1 MRGYLLDTDHC
12 IEILRRNSVVIDKAQ
27 SVATVPV
34 WVSLIT
40 IGELF
45 YGVQKSQP
53 AHIAQR
59 RRKLETFVNSIDLI
73 VFDRLAAEQYGLLK
87 AALSKTGQLISDN
100 DLQIASIAV
109 VNNLKLVTHNT
120 AQFNRLISY
129 GLQLEDWMV

>member
-1 MRGYLLDTDHC
+1 LRGYLLDTDHC
-12 IEILRRNSVVIDKAQ
+12 IEILRRNNVVIDKAQ

-53 AHIAQR
+53 AHIVQR
-59 RRKLETFVNSIDLI
+59 RRKLETFVNSINLI

-87 AALSKTGQLISDN
+87 ALLSKTGQLISDN

-109 VNNLKLVTHNT
+109 VNNLTLVTHNT
-120 AQFNRLISY
+120 AHFNRLIPY

>member
-12 IEILRRNSVVIDKAQ
+12 IEILRRNNVVIDKAQ

-53 AHIAQR
+53 AHIVQR
-59 RRKLETFVNSIDLI
+59 RRKLETFVNSINLI

-87 AALSKTGQLISDN
+87 AVLSKTGQLIRITIS
-100 DLQIASIAV
+100 
-109 VNNLKLVTHNT
+109 KLPPL
-120 AQFNRLISY
+120 R
-129 GLQLEDWMV
+129 

>member
-12 IEILRRNSVVIDKAQ
+12 IEILRRNSVVINKAQ
-27 SVATVPV
+27 SVAKVPV

-53 AHIAQR
+53 AHIVQR
-59 RRKLETFVNSIDLI
+59 RRKLETFVNSINLI

-87 AALSKTGQLISDN
+87 ALLSKTGQLISDN

-109 VNNLKLVTHNT
+109 VNNLTLVTHNT
-120 AQFNRLISY
+120 AHFNRLIPY

>member
-1 MRGYLLDTDHC
+1 LRGYLLDTDHC
-12 IEILRRNSVVIDKAQ
+12 IEILRRNSVVINKAQ
-27 SVATVPV
+27 SVAKVPV

-53 AHIAQR
+53 AHIVQR
-59 RRKLETFVNSIDLI
+59 RRKLETFVNSINLI

-87 AALSKTGQLISDN
+87 ALLSKTGQLISDN

-109 VNNLKLVTHNT
+109 VNNLTLVTHNT
-120 AQFNRLISY
+120 AHFNRLIPY